1 MCDFVFQDDSDKSIE
16 CRINK
21 VLNCKPIT
29 NITALTFQYITYVQ
43 ESRVMYIKNTKVLLT
58 QCESIFLNYLVTHSG
73 SCNIDDFTKYFSTI
87 SGRPISK
94 KSIIVGINRLRR
106 KVVIQTGYDFLKT
119 RYGYGY
125 TLRY

>member
-58 QCESIFLNYLVTHSG
+58 QCESIFLNYLFTHSG
-73 SCNIDDFTKYFSTI
+73 ACNIDDFTKYFQQFLA
-87 SGRPISK
+87 GPYQ
-94 KSIIVGINRLRR
+94 R
-106 KVVIQTGYDFLKT
+106 KVL
-119 RYGYGY
+119 
-125 TLRY
+125 L

>member
-16 CRINK
+16 CRINR
-21 VLNCKPIT
+21 VLSCKPIT
-29 NITALTFQYITYVQ
+29 NITALTFQYITYIQ
-43 ESRVMYIKNTKVLLT
+43 ESRVMYIKNTKILLT
-58 QCESIFLNYLVTHSG
+58 QCESIFLNYLFTHSG
-73 SCNIDDFTKYFSTI
+73 ACNIDDFTKYFSTI
-87 SGRPISK
+87 SGRLISK